1 MWDMNHIPVSVQE
14 DAAPRA
20 HFSLHLAHPTW
31 IKSSTRK
38 AETLHG
44 PRRRKSTFLTLQ
56 ALLSENGKRIHVQ
69 NADGFINS
77 IHAPISQ
84 QPTLLLL
91 QQLLSEW
98 SHKMFA
104 KQIFGPLF
112 LVTFQILCQLHGLPR
127 SKGKHLVW
135 RKIHRNGHK
144 QSCII
149 DSFMRLN
156 SVNFFNLI
164 PLDPVYVH
172 IWTMTS
178 YPFQTEILGFSLVI
192 WPTQIP
198 KCQEFLFFFFASC
211 LSFACSFTGF
221 LIKPVSQW
229 NGSSLHQKKMYKSLN
244 HFEKVRIFCCL
255 WLSWCRFQL

>member
-1 MWDMNHIPVSVQE
+1 MQE

-20 HFSLHLAHPTW
+20 HFSLHLPHLTW
-31 IKSSTRK
+31 IKLSTRK

-56 ALLSENGKRIHVQ
+56 ALLSRNSKRIHVQ
-69 NADGFINS
+69 NADGFIKS
-77 IHAPISQ
+77 INAPISQ
-84 QPTLLLL
+84 QPTPLLL
-91 QQLLSEW
+91 QQLLCQW
-98 SHKMFA
+98 SHKIFA

-112 LVTFQILCQLHGLPR
+112 LATFQILCQLHGLPR
-127 SKGKHLVW
+127 SKGKHLVY
-135 RKIHRNGHK
+135 RKIRRNGHK

-178 YPFQTEILGFSLVI
+178 YPFQTEILGFRLVI

-198 KCQEFLFFFFASC
+198 KCQEFLVLFCFMFVFRLFFYRIPHQTSQAVEWFQFAPEDVQ
-211 LSFACSFTGF
+211 
-221 LIKPVSQW
+221 IP
-229 NGSSLHQKKMYKSLN
+229 KSLWESWD
-244 HFEKVRIFCCL
+244 FL
-255 WLSWCRFQL
+255 WLSWCRFQLQDLNIYVH